1 MRVSGPSRTAH
12 PRHGKGGHKIADEAR
27 MGAGR
32 RSLRPKIMQSYD
44 EVYEYVCSIIGEGVE
59 RGYAERGGT

>member
-1 MRVSGPSRTAH
+1 MM
-12 PRHGKGGHKIADEAR
+12 E
-27 MGAGR
+27 
-32 RSLRPKIMQSYD
+32 SYD

>member
-1 MRVSGPSRTAH
+1 MH
-12 PRHGKGGHKIADEAR
+12 PRDGKGGHKIADEAR

-44 EVYEYVCSIIGEGVE
+44 EVYEYVCAIIGEGVE

>member
-1 MRVSGPSRTAH
+1 
-12 PRHGKGGHKIADEAR
+12 
-27 MGAGR
+27 
-32 RSLRPKIMQSYD
+32 MQSYD